1 MCVLVGV
8 VRDCWGERVGWVC
21 VLVLIDISVNVRGVY
36 ILVYACVGVCWFVCW
51 YMCVAVG
58 RCVSGYV
65 YVSVGE
71 LVGR

>member
-8 VRDCWGERVGWVC
+8 VRVRWSERVEWVC
-21 VLVLIDISVNVRGVY
+21 VLVLIDISVDVCGVY
-36 ILVYACVGVCWFVCW
+36 LLVYACVDVCWCVGW